1 MKNKIFLLL
10 IPLLLLGILYA
21 CAHMASSPK
30 EHPVAV
36 TGLPNCAECHGDR
49 WAAWNHQA
57 SDFYRKHRFYAAQQR
72 QACGT
77 CHRESFCNDC
87 HAYKEEIKPS
97 DKYKTSPE
105 RSLPHRGDY
114 LSRHRIE
121 GRINPAS
128 CLKCHGRGNNE
139 RCKACHR

>member
-57 SDFYRKHRFYAAQQR
+57 SDFYRKHRFYV
-72 QACGT
+72 
-77 CHRESFCNDC
+77 EV
-87 HAYKEEIKPS
+87 
-97 DKYKTSPE
+97 
-105 RSLPHRGDY
+105 L
-114 LSRHRIE
+114 
-121 GRINPAS
+121 
-128 CLKCHGRGNNE
+128 
-139 RCKACHR
+139 